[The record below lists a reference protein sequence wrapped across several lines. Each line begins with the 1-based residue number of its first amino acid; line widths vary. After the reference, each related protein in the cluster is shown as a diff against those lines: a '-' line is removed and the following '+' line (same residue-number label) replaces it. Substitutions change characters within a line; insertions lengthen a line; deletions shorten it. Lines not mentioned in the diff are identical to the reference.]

1 MKMGRP
7 LLRAAWIQNA
17 EHWKKLPGLRV
28 PFLRKR
34 LAKDFWKPSHFI
46 ILPGS

>member
-1 MKMGRP
+1 MKM
-7 LLRAAWIQNA
+7 AARFA
-17 EHWKKLPGLRV
+17 GGLDTERGALEETPRLRV